1 MKQFA
6 MSSNNDST
14 MDFPRFE
21 APDDIDFLPSVYDE
35 GHFPPPASSDSSNT
49 TMAAAKENCNH
60 VFATMEAKV
69 QDDDAA
75 SQDAN
80 PTMVAVND
88 DLEHE
93 LTEIK
98 TTVKRMLKDL
108 VVFQTVTTEVNQ
120 QWSPVQQAEH
130 QETARL
136 NDLQT
141 DVHGSV
147 GTEFPLRL

>member
-1 MKQFA
+1 

-21 APDDIDFLPSVYDE
+21 APDDIGALPSVYDE
-35 GHFPPPASSDSSNT
+35 GPFPPPASSDSSNT
-49 TMAAAKENCNH
+49 TMAVVNENCTH
-60 VFATMEAKV
+60 DFAAEEAKV

-98 TTVKRMLKDL
+98 MTVKRMLKDL
-108 VVFQTVTTEVNQ
+108 VVFQTVTTEVYQ